1 MKDKV
6 RNGKAKSWG
15 QIKGSG
21 WKESKERWESRSL
34 CRWPHHHPNVLV
46 IAAIHYRIC
55 DCLVQD
61 QVPHPS
67 LSASGMSMTKP

>member
-46 IAAIHYRIC
+46 IAAIHY
-55 DCLVQD
+55 
-61 QVPHPS
+61 
-67 LSASGMSMTKP
+67 